1 MRLALLLA
9 AAAILAPAPVF
20 AQDLV
25 VKGPNGRSVKITAAE
40 VAALPRVSFLFDSH
54 GQKHTYEGPLL
65 IDVLARAGVPTGKAL
80 RGPALAHA
88 VVVRASDGYAV
99 AYGLAEL
106 DADIRPNRII
116 LADKAD
122 GAALDPKDG
131 PFKVVAE
138 GDLRPARSARLV
150 RSVEVVN
157 LGSGGGAPHAHE

>member
-1 MRLALLLA
+1 M
-9 AAAILAPAPVF
+9 
-20 AQDLV
+20 
-25 VKGPNGRSVKITAAE
+25 
-40 VAALPRVSFLFDSH
+40 SFLFDSH

-138 GDLRPARSARLV
+138 GDRDRRAAR
-150 RSVEVVN
+150 
-157 LGSGGGAPHAHE
+157 GW